1 VSFVKLKL
9 FAGLFAIFLA
19 IGAPLALS
27 PAQADEDEAGEPE
40 NEIAEAHEGIEVE
53 EYLAVGAGLLI
64 AGGIAFTVGR
74 RSGKKD

>member
-1 VSFVKLKL
+1 M
-9 FAGLFAIFLA
+9 IF
-19 IGAPLALS
+19 GAPLAMS
-27 PAQADEDEAGEPE
+27 PALADEDEANEPE
-40 NEIAEAHEGIEVE
+40 HKISEAHEGIEVG

>member
-1 VSFVKLKL
+1 MKLKL
-9 FAGLFAIFLA
+9 FSSLFSVFLIF
-19 IGAPLALS
+19 GAPLAMS
-27 PAQADEDEAGEPE
+27 PALADEDEANEPE
-40 NEIAEAHEGIEVE
+40 HKISEAHEGIEVG